1 MTRTWWD
8 NDEIL
13 NQFRDWLTQTG
24 EEMDALEE
32 SHNGTAVLVGETD
45 DVSDPLPEIGLLQ
58 VVEALTALRQEVKLE
73 TRSSRGL
80 KETVETALQG
90 MEAAQRSFESIQPR
104 EQEAVRRVAT
114 PIVEDLVALDEA
126 LMRGEKAFASAH
138 RQLTE
143 TGPQRLADAIETR
156 FRSLSWWRRLLFR
169 RWYRQMQQ
177 ETTEAIARSNEQ
189 EFSILQQGYALIR
202 SRLERAMKQH
212 SIARMD
218 CLGQPVDPS
227 RMSVVELVE
236 VPDAAPET
244 VVEVVR
250 PGYLW
255 QGWVIRFAEVRAVPS
270 RQVFTRADYDLL

>member
-13 NQFRDWLTQTG
+13 HQFRDWLTQTG
-24 EEMDALEE
+24 EEIDALEE
-32 SHNGTAVLVGETD
+32 TRNGTAVLIGEAD

-90 MEAAQRSFESIQPR
+90 MDTAQRSFESVQPR

-143 TGPQRLADAIETR
+143 TGPQRLADAIEAR

-177 ETTEAIARSNEQ
+177 EMTEAIARSNEQ

-212 SIARMD
+212 SIERMD

-227 RMSVVELVE
+227 RMTVVELVE

-255 QGWVIRFAEVRAVPS
+255 QGRVIRFAEVRAVPS
-270 RQVFTRADYDLL
+270 RHVFTRADYDLL